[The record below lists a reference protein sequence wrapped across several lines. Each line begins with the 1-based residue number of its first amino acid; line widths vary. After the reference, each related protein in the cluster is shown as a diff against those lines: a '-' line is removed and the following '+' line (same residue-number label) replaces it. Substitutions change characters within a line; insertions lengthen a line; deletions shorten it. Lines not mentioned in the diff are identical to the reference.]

1 MKRIIALLLALV
13 TLLAMLAGC
22 GEEEKPQAN
31 KNNNNNPIDI
41 GSKDDEEEIRTYD
54 TVVQEALAVVAEAYY
69 ARRVYVQYEDNPL
82 IKSGDILRADRHKY
96 SPEDATKQFTTY
108 SNCAAF
114 TYDVYKEALGIDI
127 YSWTTASLQGATDMH
142 ALTCNQML
150 TTTEEKEEW
159 YQKVRD
165 TIQPGD
171 IINYRKD
178 SWGHAMLYIG
188 YNEVIHCSSN
198 SGTGG
203 SYNMSAKKEVLDPSG
218 GIYKITLDE
227 VIDKHLP
234 GANAFALVRPTL
246 KHPDAAPTEKT
257 LNRIANLQNVYVE
270 KTSSHAVGMT
280 ADQGDEVTFSISIKN
295 SNKTEK
301 TFEITDT
308 VPAGTTYVGG
318 ADSVDGNTLKWSVT
332 VPSGGGKKDISY
344 TVKVNADAKDGD
356 KIHSVA
362 KVGGVD
368 VQCRPI
374 YVGGNLNA
382 EEQAKIYDAAS
393 KVSGGSATGLALAKQ
408 IYASAGIACDI
419 GTETEIMS
427 SIFKTTT
434 RAIGHFEL
442 NTSSEYMKILAPTM
456 YGGNMVY
463 TNTNLYDGDRTKGPM
478 LTQLMAG
485 DIVICKEG
493 NTYASYLFV
502 GQNKAM
508 DLNAGKVAILDL
520 IGTRDA
526 LFSTLGYNQ
535 FVIIRPAMAE

>member
-1 MKRIIALLLALV
+1 
-13 TLLAMLAGC
+13 
-22 GEEEKPQAN
+22 
-31 KNNNNNPIDI
+31 
-41 GSKDDEEEIRTYD
+41 
-54 TVVQEALAVVAEAYY
+54 
-69 ARRVYVQYEDNPL
+69 
-82 IKSGDILRADRHKY
+82 
-96 SPEDATKQFTTY
+96 
-108 SNCAAF
+108 
-114 TYDVYKEALGIDI
+114 
-127 YSWTTASLQGATDMH
+127 
-142 ALTCNQML
+142 
-150 TTTEEKEEW
+150 
-159 YQKVRD
+159 
-165 TIQPGD
+165 
-171 IINYRKD
+171 
-178 SWGHAMLYIG
+178 
-188 YNEVIHCSSN
+188 
-198 SGTGG
+198 
-203 SYNMSAKKEVLDPSG
+203 
-218 GIYKITLDE
+218 
-227 VIDKHLP
+227 
-234 GANAFALVRPTL
+234 AFALVRPTL
-246 KHPDAAPTEKT
+246 RHPDAAPTEKT